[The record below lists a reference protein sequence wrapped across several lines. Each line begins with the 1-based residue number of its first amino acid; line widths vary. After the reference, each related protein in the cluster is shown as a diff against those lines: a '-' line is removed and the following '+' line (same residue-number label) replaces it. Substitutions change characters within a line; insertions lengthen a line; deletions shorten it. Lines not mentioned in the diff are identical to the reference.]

1 MDKMTIPLR
10 DIVIDTP
17 KGNYR
22 LMLEKAD
29 LSTLYPGMMMYSLRV
44 TTGDRIVGLFR
55 TNSYEYT
62 PTMQLDAET
71 AAFRK
76 AEEWEQSIRADP
88 GDFHE
93 IFHHVEAL
101 QGKEEKGPD
110 VVVIQGSPRV
120 DGNSSVLASLAA
132 EEARHLGMTVEVI
145 YPDEMDI
152 RACIGCYQCY
162 NTGTCT
168 FTDDMNW
175 FIPMIRHAALVVVC
189 SPVYTNTVPGG
200 LKILIDRCQAYHAE
214 RSLTGR
220 KPGAKGLLFAVA
232 GRKGVANFTCLLR
245 VIGAFL
251 AITGVE
257 PVGRI
262 LVDGMDEVRDVRK
275 VAGIAGQVES
285 AVQGALRGKETG
297 KGP

>member
-1 MDKMTIPLR
+1 MDKATIPLR

-17 KGNYR
+17 KGKYR
-22 LMLEKAD
+22 LILEKAD
-29 LSTLYPGMMMYSLRV
+29 LSTLYPGMVMYSVRV
-44 TTGDRIVGLFR
+44 MNDDRTVGLFR

-62 PTMQLDAET
+62 PVMQLDAET
-71 AAFRK
+71 AALRK
-76 AEEWEQSIRADP
+76 AEEWEQSIRTAP

-93 IFHHVEAL
+93 IFDHTEDL
-101 QGKEEKGPD
+101 KGKEEKGPD

-120 DGNSSVLASLAA
+120 DGNSGVLASLAA
-132 EEARHLGMTVEVI
+132 EEVKHLGMTVEVV

-175 FIPMIRHAALVVVC
+175 FIPMIRHAALVIVC

-214 RSLTGR
+214 RALTGR

-232 GRKGVANFTCLLR
+232 GRKGEANFTCLLR

-257 PVGRI
+257 PAGRI
-262 LVDGMDEVRDVRK
+262 LIDGMDELRDVRK
-275 VAGIAGQVES
+275 VAGIDGQVKS
-285 AVQGALRGKETG
+285 AVQEALRGKVRG
-297 KGP
+297 GGS

>member
-1 MDKMTIPLR
+1 MDKDAIPLR
-10 DIVIDTP
+10 DLVIDTN
-17 KGNYR
+17 KGKYR
-22 LMLEKAD
+22 LLLEKQD
-29 LSTLYPGMMMYSLRV
+29 LSSLYPGMVMYSFRV
-44 TTGDRIVGLFR
+44 TTDDRIVGLFR

-62 PTMQLDAET
+62 PVMQLDAES
-71 AAFRK
+71 AARRK
-76 AEEWEQSIRADP
+76 AEEWEQSIKADP
-88 GDFHE
+88 GDFRE
-93 IFHHVEAL
+93 IFGRAEAL
-101 QGKEEKGPD
+101 PGKEEKGPD

-120 DGNSSVLASLAA
+120 DGNSGVLASLAA
-132 EEARHLGMTVEVI
+132 EEVRHLGMTVEVV

-214 RSLTGR
+214 RALTGR

-232 GRKGVANFTCLLR
+232 GRKGEANFTCLLR

-257 PVGRI
+257 PAGRI
-262 LVDGMDEVRDVRK
+262 LVDGMDEIRDVRK
-275 VAGIAGQVES
+275 VPGIDGQVKS
-285 AVQGALRGKETG
+285 AVPGVLRGK
-297 KGP
+297 

>member
-1 MDKMTIPLR
+1 MDKDAIPLR
-10 DIVIDTP
+10 DLVIDTK
-17 KGNYR
+17 KGKYR
-22 LMLEKAD
+22 LLLEKQD
-29 LSTLYPGMMMYSLRV
+29 LSSLYPGMVMYSIRV
-44 TTGDRIVGLFR
+44 TTDDRIVGLFR

-62 PTMQLDAET
+62 PVMQLDAES
-71 AAFRK
+71 AARRK
-76 AEEWEQSIRADP
+76 AEEWEQSIKADP
-88 GDFHE
+88 GDFRE
-93 IFHHVEAL
+93 IFGRTEAL
-101 QGKEEKGPD
+101 PGKEEKGPD

-120 DGNSSVLASLAA
+120 DGNSGVLASLAA
-132 EEARHLGMTVEVI
+132 EEVRHLGMTVEVV

-214 RSLTGR
+214 RVLTGR

-232 GRKGVANFTCLLR
+232 GRKGEANFTCLLR

-257 PVGRI
+257 PAGRI
-262 LVDGMDEVRDVRK
+262 LVDGMDEIRDVRK
-275 VAGIAGQVES
+275 VPGIDGQVKS
-285 AVQGALRGKETG
+285 AVRGVLRGK
-297 KGP
+297 